1 MFIVS
6 QDEVDA
12 VQKAFHENGE
22 WAAVVELRRFFSI
35 QDNENAL
42 KAVRA
47 IVRWTTLPDRL
58 PPRPAELS

>member
-12 VQKAFHENGE
+12 VQKAFHEKGE

-58 PPRPAELS
+58 PPRPAEVL